1 MSEACHCGSGRAYA
15 ACCELLHRGDYPATT
30 AEALMRSRYC
40 AYVLKLGD
48 YLSVTW
54 HVSSRPRDLDISHDE
69 TPWQRLQII
78 NTVAGSENDDEGV
91 VEFAA
96 HFAGGQLHE
105 RSRFVK
111 EDGQWFYVDGELL
124 PPVAAAKVGRNDP
137 CPCGSGKKYKK
148 CCGKG

>member
-1 MSEACHCGSGRAYA
+1 MKRCPCGSDKAYRDCCAPLHHGA
-15 ACCELLHRGDYPATT
+15 ALAAS

-48 YLSVTW
+48 YLSATW
-54 HVSSRPRDLDISHDE
+54 HPSSRPQGLDISHDE

-78 NTVAGSENDDEGV
+78 DTVAGSENDDEGV

-96 HFAGGQLHE
+96 YFAGGQLHE

-111 EDGQWFYVDGELL
+111 EGGQWFYVDGELL
-124 PPVAAAKVGRNDP
+124 PPVAAAKVGRNEWLE
-137 CPCGSGKKYKK
+137 
-148 CCGKG
+148 